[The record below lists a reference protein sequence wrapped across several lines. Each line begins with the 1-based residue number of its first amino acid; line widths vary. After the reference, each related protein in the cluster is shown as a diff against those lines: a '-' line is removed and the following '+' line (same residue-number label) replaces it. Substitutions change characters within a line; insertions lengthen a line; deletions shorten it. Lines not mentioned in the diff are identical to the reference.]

1 MRIPFAKYG
10 MRELLIGVGVTAL
23 GTVLSLVSSV
33 PYLAPLPFI
42 LMLFVLYFFRDPNR
56 VAPEVANA
64 LVAPADGKIVDISEV
79 FEDQFLEADAIK
91 IGIFLS
97 VFNVHINR
105 APCKGKVGFLQYT
118 RGKFLNALSSKS
130 AVENESNAVGL
141 VECESGGGKVLVKQI
156 AGVIARR
163 IVCECKSDEVLERG
177 QKFGMIKFGSRT
189 ELYVPKA
196 PGFELQVK
204 EGQHVAAGK
213 TILGIVK

>member
-105 APCKGKVGFLQYT
+105 APCKGKVGFLHP
-118 RGKFLNALSSKS
+118 KS
-130 AVENESNAVGL
+130 TQGVLIELAQ
-141 VECESGGGKVLVKQI
+141 CE
-156 AGVIARR
+156 
-163 IVCECKSDEVLERG
+163 
-177 QKFGMIKFGSRT
+177 T
-189 ELYVPKA
+189 
-196 PGFELQVK
+196 
-204 EGQHVAAGK
+204 
-213 TILGIVK
+213 